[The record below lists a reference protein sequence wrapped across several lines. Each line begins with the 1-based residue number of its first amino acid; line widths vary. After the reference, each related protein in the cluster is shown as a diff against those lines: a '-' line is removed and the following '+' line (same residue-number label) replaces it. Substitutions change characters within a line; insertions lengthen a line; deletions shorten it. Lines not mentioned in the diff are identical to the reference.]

1 MSLQENQV
9 SRSRVYRGQIAE
21 TKRGGPGV
29 IKLHVLSKDS
39 KANLLTLSAR
49 LVFKTSETENKCCFY
64 LALYF
69 FPSQMSTDS
78 LCKIFIIP
86 SSWLS

>member
-1 MSLQENQV
+1 MSLQENQG
-9 SRSRVYRGQIAE
+9 SRSRVYTGQTTE
-21 TKRGGPGV
+21 LKRGGPGE

-49 LVFKTSETENKCCFY
+49 LVFKMSETENKCCFF

-69 FPSQMSTDS
+69 FPSADVYRCS
-78 LCKIFIIP
+78 L
-86 SSWLS
+86 